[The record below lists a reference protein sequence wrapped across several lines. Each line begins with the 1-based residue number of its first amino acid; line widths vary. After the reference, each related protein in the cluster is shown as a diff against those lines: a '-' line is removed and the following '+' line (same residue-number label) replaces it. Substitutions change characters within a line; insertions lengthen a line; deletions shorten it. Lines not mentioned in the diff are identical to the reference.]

1 MQVCRELRPRD
12 LQALLLDAAVWLC
25 CDDDTVYKLDTLCFG
40 NLDGGAGT
48 AAYVRRHLEA
58 AGRPVQGDKA
68 VRLSLDEAFF
78 MAYALGILTV
88 HELAPSGRSAPD
100 NGRTASGGAAPR
112 GAGPPAAATAAAAE
126 QQDAAAPAAAASGA
140 PVAPDDAAAHAAA
153 AAAATEPAPAA
164 SAAAVPAAAVP
175 EVPAEAGLAAVQLD
189 SGALWRRLQQLRP
202 DFFLLY
208 LAYHHFRSKVG
219 GLGRVVV
226 LCAVCR
232 LGAAGRRAARQCRG
246 CLDSGIPAE
255 ACPPQPGFP
264 SILPALQGWIPRT
277 GLQYGADFVLYQR
290 HPALA
295 HSDYAVTIVPLRP
308 GQRPPMGWHD
318 LQISNRLSTQVWDNW
333 GLGPLRTLWL
343 VTRWPTLLASLSS
356 RQ

>member
-100 NGRTASGGAAPR
+100 NGRTASGGAAPG
-112 GAGPPAAATAAAAE
+112 GAGAPAAATAAAAE
-126 QQDAAAPAAAASGA
+126 QQDAAAPASGA
-140 PVAPDDAAAHAAA
+140 PTAPDDAAAQAAA
-153 AAAATEPAPAA
+153 PAAATEPAPAA
-164 SAAAVPAAAVP
+164 AAALP
-175 EVPAEAGLAAVQLD
+175 EVPGEAGLAAVQFD

-219 GLGRVVV
+219 GLGGVLV
-226 LCAVCR
+226 LCAV
-232 LGAAGRRAARQCRG
+232 
-246 CLDSGIPAE
+246 
-255 ACPPQPGFP
+255 
-264 SILPALQGWIPRT
+264 
-277 GLQYGADFVLYQR
+277 
-290 HPALA
+290 
-295 HSDYAVTIVPLRP
+295 
-308 GQRPPMGWHD
+308 
-318 LQISNRLSTQVWDNW
+318 
-333 GLGPLRTLWL
+333 
-343 VTRWPTLLASLSS
+343 
-356 RQ
+356 